1 MTADGALLYQAQ
13 ADTGALSSGDPDMK
27 LQSNL
32 HALPAALAIALA
44 SLTLNATAQN
54 ANPTGPGPTST
65 NKAGEAYPNDPNAA
79 NPNKPKAGIVKK
91 AEKSQAAQATK
102 RTTQKAT
109 DAVKSGAS
117 KTAAVI
123 RDAGNKLNE
132 KIPPG
137 PNDAKK

>member
-1 MTADGALLYQAQ
+1 MALVGKEMPDLLLRGENDGL
-13 ADTGALSSGDPDMK
+13 D
-27 LQSNL
+27 
-32 HALPAALAIALA
+32 A
-44 SLTLNATAQN
+44 SLVATI
-54 ANPTGPGPTST
+54 
-65 NKAGEAYPNDPNAA
+65 KAEV
-79 NPNKPKAGIVKK
+79 VKK

-117 KTAAVI
+117 RTAAVI

>member
-1 MTADGALLYQAQ
+1 MNVRPAL
-13 ADTGALSSGDPDMK
+13 
-27 LQSNL
+27 
-32 HALPAALAIALA
+32 HRLPAALAIALTGLA
-44 SLTLNATAQN
+44 FNATAQN
-54 ANPTGPGPTST
+54 TNPTGPGPTSG

-79 NPNKPKAGIVKK
+79 NPNKPKAEVVKK

-102 RTTQKAT
+102 RATQKAT

>member
-1 MTADGALLYQAQ
+1 MDINERIQTVISEHDADV
-13 ADTGALSSGDPDMK
+13 
-27 LQSNL
+27 
-32 HALPAALAIALA
+32 
-44 SLTLNATAQN
+44 
-54 ANPTGPGPTST
+54 
-65 NKAGEAYPNDPNAA
+65 
-79 NPNKPKAGIVKK
+79 VKK
-91 AEKSQAAQATK
+91 AEKSQAAQATR